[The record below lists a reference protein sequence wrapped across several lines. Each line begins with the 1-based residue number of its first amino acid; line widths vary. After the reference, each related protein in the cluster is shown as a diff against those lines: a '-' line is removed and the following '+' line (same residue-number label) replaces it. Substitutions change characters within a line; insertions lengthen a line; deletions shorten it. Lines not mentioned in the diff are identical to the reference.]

1 MRYIPNVHTL
11 VRKHRWFFLG
21 STLAGLALRLFFFFH
36 FPAITDDSRVYGDL
50 AANWLQHGI
59 YGETQAGAIVPTDAR
74 LPGYPAFLAV
84 IFLLFGVGNFKAA
97 LLTQVALDLIC
108 CVVLADLARRT
119 LSDRAARPAFLLACL
134 CPFLANYSAA
144 ALTESLEVLFTVL
157 ALDWAVAG
165 LNRWQTDSPDRVSW
179 PAWAGSGA
187 AIAACILLR
196 PDGGILLAG
205 IDLYLLFLG
214 KRWRA
219 RRNWLPVLK
228 AATVVSLCA
237 LAPLVP
243 WTIRNFHTLDH
254 FQPLAP
260 RYANEQ
266 DELVLHGFNRWVKT
280 WMADYA
286 SVEEIYWKVPGDSL
300 DPAKLPNR
308 AFDSPPQREGTL
320 AAIAEYNQ
328 SSAMTMDL
336 DTRFGQLAAERIHE
350 HPLRYYLAL
359 PLLRIADM
367 WLRPRTEILP
377 PDPRWWEFDDVP
389 SSLLMTV
396 GLGLVNLAYVGA
408 ACCALW
414 RRSQAHY
421 LGLFLLF
428 LVLRSA
434 FLGSLE
440 NPESRY
446 TLECY
451 PVIVL
456 WGAACLRNVTQRQGH
471 LSSEIPISV
480 ATIQETEDDL

>member
-1 MRYIPNVHTL
+1 LRYIPNVHTL
-11 VRKHRWFFLG
+11 VREHRWFFLG

-36 FPAITDDSRVYGDL
+36 FPAVTDDSRVYGDL
-50 AANWLQHGI
+50 AANWLQHGV

-74 LPGYPAFLAV
+74 LPGYPAFLAA
-84 IFLLFGVGNFKAA
+84 IFLLFGMGNFKAA
-97 LLTQVALDLIC
+97 LLTQVALDLIGC
-108 CVVLADLARRT
+108 IALADLARRT
-119 LSDRAARPAFLLACL
+119 LSDGAARNAFLLACL

-144 ALTESLEVLFTVL
+144 ALTESLETFFTVL
-157 ALDWAVAG
+157 ALDCAVAG
-165 LNRWQTDSPDRVSW
+165 LNRWNAGALDDGVSW
-179 PAWAGSGA
+179 TAWAGSGA

-205 IDLYLLFLG
+205 IGFYLLFLLG

-228 AATVVSLCA
+228 AATVVCLCA
-237 LAPLVP
+237 LAPLAP
-243 WTIRNFHTLDH
+243 WTVRNFHTLH
-254 FQPLAP
+254 RFQPLAP

-266 DELVLHGFNRWVKT
+266 DELVPRGFNRWVRT

-300 DPAKLPNR
+300 DPAKLPSR
-308 AFDSPPQREGTL
+308 AFDSTPQREATL
-320 AAIAEYNQ
+320 AVIAEYNQ
-328 SSAMTMDL
+328 SSAVTMDL
-336 DTRFGQLAAERIHE
+336 DARFGQLAAERTHE

-359 PLLRIADM
+359 PLVRIADM

-377 PDPRWWEFDDVP
+377 PDPRWWEFDDAP

-408 ACCALW
+408 ACWALLW
-414 RRSQAHY
+414 RRSQTRY

-451 PVIVL
+451 PVIIVL
-456 WGAACLRNVTQRQGH
+456 AAALRERRPHEERPTAG
-471 LSSEIPISV
+471 L
-480 ATIQETEDDL
+480 A

>member
-1 MRYIPNVHTL
+1 VHTL

-21 STLAGLALRLFFFFH
+21 TTLAGLALRLFFFFH

-59 YGETQAGAIVPTDAR
+59 YGETQGGAIVPTDAR
-74 LPGYPAFLAV
+74 LPGYPAFLAA
-84 IFLLFGVGNFKAA
+84 IFLLFGAGNFKAA
-97 LLTQVALDLIC
+97 LLAQVALDLLGC
-108 CVVLADLARRT
+108 AVLADLARRT
-119 LSDRAARPAFLLACL
+119 LSNRAARNAFLLACL

-144 ALTESLEVLFTVL
+144 ALTETLEILFTVL
-157 ALDWAVAG
+157 ALDWAVTG
-165 LNRWQTDSPDRVSW
+165 LNRWHTDSPDGGSW
-179 PAWAGSGA
+179 TAWAGSGA
-187 AIAACILLR
+187 AIGACILLR

-205 IDLYLLFLG
+205 IGLYLLFLLG

-219 RRNWLPVLK
+219 RSGWLPVLK
-228 AATVVSLCA
+228 AAVVVSLCA
-237 LAPLVP
+237 LAPLLP
-243 WTIRNFHTLDH
+243 WTIRNFHTLH
-254 FQPLAP
+254 HLQPLAP

-266 DELVLHGFNRWVKT
+266 DELVFRGFNRWVKT
-280 WMADYA
+280 WMADYT
-286 SVEEIYWKVPGDSL
+286 SVEEIYWKVPEDPL
-300 DPAKLPNR
+300 DPAKLPIR
-308 AFDSPPQREGTL
+308 AFDSPSQRETTL
-320 AAIAEYNQ
+320 AVIADYNQ
-328 SSAMTMDL
+328 SMEMTPDL
-336 DTRFGQLAAERIHE
+336 DARFGELAAERIRE
-350 HPLRYYLAL
+350 HPLRYYVAL

-367 WLRPRTEILP
+367 WLRPRAEILP

-408 ACCALW
+408 ACWALLW
-414 RRSQAHY
+414 RRSQARY

-451 PVIVL
+451 PVVIVL
-456 WGAACLRNVTQRQGH
+456 AAALWERRPGGEQ
-471 LSSEIPISV
+471 P
-480 ATIQETEDDL
+480 ATGSLA

>member
-1 MRYIPNVHTL
+1 MHNL

-21 STLAGLALRLFFFFH
+21 TTLASLALRLFFFFH
-36 FPAITDDSRVYGDL
+36 LPVITDDSRVYGDL

-84 IFLLFGVGNFKAA
+84 IFLLFGAGNFKAA
-97 LLTQVALDLIC
+97 LLAQLALDLLGC
-108 CVVLADLARRT
+108 AVLADLARRT
-119 LSDRAARPAFLLACL
+119 LSERAARNAFLLACL

-144 ALTESLEVLFTVL
+144 ALTETLEIFFTVL
-157 ALDWAVAG
+157 ALDWAAAG
-165 LNRWQTDSPDRVSW
+165 LNRWRTDSPGGGW
-179 PAWAGSGA
+179 WTAWAGSGA
-187 AIAACILLR
+187 AIGACILLR

-205 IDLYLLFLG
+205 MGLYLLFLLG

-219 RRNWLPVLK
+219 RRNWIPVLK
-228 AATVVSLCA
+228 AATVVGLCA
-237 LAPLVP
+237 LAPLLP
-243 WTIRNFHTLDH
+243 WTIRNFHTLHH

-266 DELVLHGFNRWVKT
+266 DELVLRGFNRWVKT
-280 WMADYA
+280 WMADYT
-286 SVEEIYWKVPGDSL
+286 SVEEIYWKVPGDPL

-308 AFDSPPQREGTL
+308 AFDSPSQRETTL
-320 AAIAEYNQ
+320 AAIADYNQ
-328 SSAMTMDL
+328 STAMTMDL
-336 DTRFGQLAAERIHE
+336 DARFGQLAAERIRE

-367 WLRPRTEILP
+367 WLRPRAEILP

-396 GLGLVNLAYVGA
+396 GLGLVNLAYVAA
-408 ACCALW
+408 ACWALLW
-414 RRSQAHY
+414 RRSHARY
-421 LGLFLLF
+421 LGLLLLF

-451 PVIVL
+451 PVVIFFASLL
-456 WGAACLRNVTQRQGH
+456 WRNGG
-471 LSSEIPISV
+471 
-480 ATIQETEDDL
+480 